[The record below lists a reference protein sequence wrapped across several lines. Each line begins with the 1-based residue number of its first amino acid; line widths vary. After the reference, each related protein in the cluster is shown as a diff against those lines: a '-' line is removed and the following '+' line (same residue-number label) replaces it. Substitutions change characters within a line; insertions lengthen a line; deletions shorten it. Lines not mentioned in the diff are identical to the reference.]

1 MWEILTL
8 ARTQPLSNLT
18 DEQVIE
24 NCRQCCTSNE
34 HIPVLLDRPQRCSKE
49 LYDLMIACFNPN
61 PSYRPT
67 FKEIH
72 MFLQQKNMGYNPYN
86 ETHWNWNFTFTKYQP
101 ATLLLSIKATLQS
114 LLSRNSLKNLGISL
128 KIQLFYCLLK
138 PLCFPWISLKNLW
151 NFPKNSTLL
160 LFIKAT
166 MLSMNF
172 PETSWNFLKKSGI
185 LYISNWI
192 LLIYLLATGC
202 SPNISVFQFAS
213 DLTNS

>member
-86 ETHWNWNFTFTKYQP
+86 ETH
-101 ATLLLSIKATLQS
+101 
-114 LLSRNSLKNLGISL
+114 
-128 KIQLFYCLLK
+128 
-138 PLCFPWISLKNLW
+138 
-151 NFPKNSTLL
+151 
-160 LFIKAT
+160 
-166 MLSMNF
+166 
-172 PETSWNFLKKSGI
+172 
-185 LYISNWI
+185 
-192 LLIYLLATGC
+192 
-202 SPNISVFQFAS
+202 
-213 DLTNS
+213 